1 MLTFRPNPIQIPADY
16 MLKKLA
22 TIISVLFHPLLIV
35 SYMLVL
41 LLLINPYQFGVYS
54 ISEQGKLLLLV
65 FMSTFVMPAFAVFMM
80 KSLGMVQSMALH
92 ERQERIG
99 PYIIAGVFY
108 LWMFIN
114 FKNNTTIPA
123 SLTVAM
129 LGATIGLFTAFFFNN
144 FTKISAHAVG
154 MGGLVGVATINS
166 MFYNFDTFTM
176 HTWLFG
182 TLELS
187 TNFVVMAVVVL
198 TGLVC
203 TSRLL
208 LEAHKPG
215 QLYGGLAAGFLSQFV
230 AFAFLR

>member
-1 MLTFRPNPIQIPADY
+1 
-16 MLKKLA
+16 MLKKIA
-22 TIISVLFHPLLIV
+22 NIISILFHPLLIV
-35 SYMLVL
+35 SYMLVV

-65 FMSTFVMPAFAVFMM
+65 FLSTFLMPAFAVFMM
-80 KSLGMVQSMALH
+80 KSLGMVKTMALH
-92 ERQERIG
+92 ERHERIG
-99 PYIIAGVFY
+99 PYIITGVFY
-108 LWMFIN
+108 MWMFIN

-154 MGGLVGVATINS
+154 MGGLVGMAAINS
-166 MFYNFDTFTM
+166 MFYSFDTFTM

-187 TNFVVMAVVVL
+187 TSFVVMAVIIL
-198 TGLVC
+198 AGIVC
-203 TSRLL
+203 TARMI
-208 LEAHKPG
+208 LEAHSNG
-215 QLYGGLAAGFLSQFV
+215 QLYGGLALGFLAQV
-230 AFAFLR
+230 IAFAFLN